1 MEADAT
7 STRSGSGGPRTGTI
21 VRRLAVA
28 LVSVAS
34 VSAGVVA
41 GATGLSGSEAAAAS
55 SSVTLGAYVGA
66 ADPSGVSSFASTT
79 GAHVSVAVDYL
90 PDATKSGQ
98 SWAQAWSPGALSWQ
112 LPVWADSPYHL
123 ALGVPIIMRS
133 STGAPLG
140 TLAGGADGAYDAD
153 YTTLAQT
160 LVADGEAGAYLR
172 LGWEFNVTAEYAW
185 SDTDSSTSAD
195 ATDYVDF
202 FRNIV
207 TTMRAVPGADFKFV
221 WNPGIDQWGND
232 IPVSDYY
239 PGNAYV
245 DDIGLD
251 VYDQSYVSTCGPG
264 LHNSSTPAESQCVW
278 DNDLLVGASGAG
290 QGLNYFSYMSAETG
304 KPLVIPEWGVTVN
317 PDDSGLGDDPTFMT
331 NFIDWMSENHVVW
344 NSYFDFGNA
353 LLTKYP
359 DSLAVY
365 RQAYGATFSIDTT
378 SLPSAAPGYAYSVQ
392 LSADGG
398 ATPYKWT
405 IVPGSGRPPRGLR
418 LHSNGVLSGKP
429 RAKDAPGSYT
439 FTVQASAHASK
450 GQPAERTSQR
460 LTLTVP

>member
-1 MEADAT
+1 METGAT
-7 STRSGSGGPRTGTI
+7 STWSEPSEPRTRTI
-21 VRRLAVA
+21 VRRLALA
-28 LVSVAS
+28 LVSVVS
-34 VSAGVVA
+34 VSAALVT
-41 GATGLSGSEAAAAS
+41 GATGLSGSEAAASTS
-55 SSVTLGAYVGA
+55 SSTLGAYVGA
-66 ADPSGVSSFASTT
+66 ADPSGVSSFGSSTS
-79 GAHVSVAVDYL
+79 AHISLATDYL

-98 SWAQAWSPGALSWQ
+98 SWAQAWSTGALSWQ
-112 LPVWADSPYHL
+112 LPVWAGSPFHL
-123 ALGVPIIMRS
+123 SLGVPIIMKS
-133 STGAPLG
+133 STGASLG

-153 YTTLAQT
+153 FTTLART
-160 LVADGEAGAYLR
+160 LVTDGESDAYLR

-195 ATDYVDF
+195 ATAYVDF

-278 DNDLLVGASGAG
+278 ENDLLVGASGAG
-290 QGLNYFSYMSAETG
+290 QGLNYFSYLSAETG

-317 PDDSGLGDDPTFMT
+317 PDGSGLGDDPTFMT
-331 NFIDWMSENHVVW
+331 NFVNWMSENHVAW
-344 NSYFDFGNA
+344 NSYFNFGNA
-353 LLTKYP
+353 LITKYP
-359 DSLAVY
+359 NSLAVY
-365 RQAYGATFSIDTT
+365 REAYGATFSINTT
-378 SLPSAAPGYAYSVQ
+378 TLPSAAPGYFYTVQ
-392 LSADGG
+392 LEANGG

-405 IVPGSGRPPRGLR
+405 IVPGSGKPPRGLR
-418 LHSNGVLSGKP
+418 LRSNGVFSGKP
-429 RAKDAPGSYT
+429 RAKDAPGNYT
-439 FTVQASAHASK
+439 FTVQALAHASK

-460 LTLTVP
+460 LTLTVT